1 MKKEPIMKKHC
12 KNHLVKFYV
21 FPLILLL
28 TVFWLGSVAMKSIVT
43 QTPKTS
49 QTDDNTGNYIYRQI
63 ENTAFQEGE
72 KLNFRV
78 HYGIINAATIQME
91 VADANQGFDRP
102 EELKGREAYHV
113 IVQGSKI
120 KAFDWAFKVRDRFD
134 SWIDEDALAP
144 LKYSKSVLENNYT
157 DQDLVYYRHIS
168 GKLNGKKGN
177 LDIPSYTQDIASA
190 LYFARNI
197 DFKSAKK
204 GDVFPIDVYLDN
216 QIYNLNFK
224 YEGVETIKS
233 DIGKV
238 KCYKLK
244 PRLVV
249 DRVFKGED
257 DMTVWISADENKIPI
272 RVQSEI
278 QVGSL
283 KVDLTSYSGLRNT
296 FSAKVK

>member
-1 MKKEPIMKKHC
+1 MKTTDQKHF
-12 KNHLVKFYV
+12 VRTYF
-21 FPLILLL
+21 FPLILTLAVL
-28 TVFWLGSVAMKSIVT
+28 WEGSVAMKTSVF
-43 QTPKTS
+43 QTPNST
-49 QTDDNTGNYIYRQI
+49 QVQANNGDYIYRTI

-78 HYGIINAATIQME
+78 HYGIINAANIQME
-91 VADANQGFDRP
+91 VAAGNQGFDRP
-102 EELKGREAYHV
+102 EELKGRKAYHV
-113 IVQGSKI
+113 IVQGSTI

-157 DQDLVYYRHIS
+157 DQDLVYYRHVS

-190 LYFARNI
+190 LYYARNI
-197 DFKSAKK
+197 DFKNAHK
-204 GDVFPIDVYLDN
+204 GQVFPIDVYLDN

-224 YEGVETIKS
+224 YEGIEIIKS

-249 DRVFKGED
+249 DRVFKDED
-257 DMTVWISADENKIPI
+257 DMTVWISADENKIPV

-283 KVDLTSYSGLRNT
+283 KIDLTSYSGLRNN
-296 FSAKVK
+296 FASKLK